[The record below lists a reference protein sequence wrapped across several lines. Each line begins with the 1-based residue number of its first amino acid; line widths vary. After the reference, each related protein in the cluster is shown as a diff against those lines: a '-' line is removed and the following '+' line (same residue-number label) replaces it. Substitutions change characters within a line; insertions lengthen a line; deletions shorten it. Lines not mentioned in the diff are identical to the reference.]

1 MRFSL
6 YNRKYLNQYK
16 GGILNLY
23 AEIILNS
30 EAIEI
35 DRPFTYKVPLDMEEK
50 VKVGQIV
57 KVPFGVRSK
66 PVEGFILDLKAEEE
80 MKVSFKMKNILFV
93 ENEEPVITEDDLKL
107 INFLREEYLCKYI
120 DAIRLLIPVGIL
132 KGAKSKSRNVIV
144 FINDNLEKIK
154 NKDGYIEIIDF
165 IKRNTGKYTKTE
177 LSKEHGFSIYKLN
190 KLMEH
195 GLIKSEE
202 EIVFRYNTR
211 EYNKDVQKNLTVEQ
225 SMAIKEIEESEENL
239 ILLKGVTGSGK
250 TEVYMR
256 IVEKTLEEGK
266 SAIVLVPEIALTPQ
280 MIERFKG
287 RFGSN
292 VALFHSKLSDGE
304 RFDEWYRVKEG
315 KASLIIGA
323 RSAIFLPAKN
333 LGLIIIDEEHENTYK
348 SDQNPKYQTK
358 EVAEYIAKLKG
369 CKVILGSATPT
380 IESYYRAISGEMK
393 LVELNHR
400 VDNKPMP
407 KMMLVDMREELRSGN
422 KSLFSRRLYASMKE
436 KLEKGE
442 QIILFLNRRG
452 FSTFVSCRSCGYV
465 FHCEDC
471 DISMTYHKN
480 GFLVCHYCGKT
491 KKQPNLCPK
500 CGSKYVK
507 FFGAGTERVEEEVR
521 RYFKNARILRM
532 DVDTTRAK
540 DSHEKIYNAFK
551 AREADILIGTQ
562 MVSKGLDF
570 PNVTLVGIL
579 AADMSLNL
587 PDYRAAERS
596 FQIITQVAGRAGR
609 GDKEGEVIVQTY
621 TPEHYSL
628 QYAKKYDYEN
638 FYEKEFTIRAMMGYP
653 PFGRIL
659 LINGSGKN
667 EDELRK
673 QMIYLGEKVK
683 EKAEEFGGLEV
694 LGPTP
699 CIIYR
704 IKENYRWQIIIK
716 GEFSSK
722 FSKSIKDILY
732 DKANNVYNDIRVSMD
747 INPNSLS

>member
-35 DRPFTYKVPLDMEEK
+35 DRPFTYKVPLDMEQK
-50 VKVGQIV
+50 VKVGQMV
-57 KVPFGVRSK
+57 RVPFGVRSK
-66 PVEGFILDLKAEEE
+66 PVEGFILDLKEEE
-80 MKVSFKMKNILFV
+80 IKVSFKIKNILSV
-93 ENEEPVITEDDLKL
+93 ENEEPVITEEDLKL

-132 KGAKSKSRNVIV
+132 KGAKSKSRSVIV
-144 FINDNLEKIK
+144 YIDDNLESIK
-154 NKDGYIEIIDF
+154 NSDGYLEVINF
-165 IKRNTGKYTKTE
+165 IKRNTGKYTKSE
-177 LSKEHGFSIYKLN
+177 LTKEHGVSLYKLN
-190 KLMEH
+190 KLIEH
-195 GLIKSEE
+195 GLIKSEK

-211 EYNKDVQKNLTVEQ
+211 EYNKDVEKKLTAEQ
-225 SMAIKEIEESEENL
+225 SMAIEAIEDSEENL

-256 IVEKTLEEGK
+256 LVEKVLTEGK

-323 RSAIFLPAKN
+323 RSAIFLPAKK

-358 EVAEYIAKLKG
+358 EVAEFISKLKG

-400 VDNKPMP
+400 IDNRPMP
-407 KMMLVDMREELRSGN
+407 EMKLVDMREELRSGN
-422 KSLFSRRLYASMKE
+422 KSIFSRRLYASMQQ

-465 FHCEDC
+465 FDCENC

-521 RYFKNARILRM
+521 KYLKNAKILRM

-551 AREADILIGTQ
+551 AGEADILIGTQ

-579 AADMSLNL
+579 SADMSLNL

-609 GDKEGEVIVQTY
+609 GEKEGEVIVQTY

-628 QYAKKYDYEN
+628 QYAKKYDYED

-659 LINGSGKN
+659 LINGIGKN
-667 EDELRK
+667 EDELKK
-673 QMIYLGEKVK
+673 QMIFLGKKVK

-699 CIIYR
+699 CIIYK
-704 IKENYRWQIIIK
+704 IKENYRWQIIVK

-722 FSKSIKDILY
+722 FSKSIKDLLY

>member
-1 MRFSL
+1 M
-6 YNRKYLNQYK
+6 
-16 GGILNLY
+16 Y

-35 DRPFTYKVPLDMEEK
+35 DRPFTYKVPLDMEQK
-50 VKVGQIV
+50 VKVGQMV
-57 KVPFGVRSK
+57 RVPFGVRSK
-66 PVEGFILDLKAEEE
+66 PVEGFILDLKEEE
-80 MKVSFKMKNILFV
+80 IKVSFKIKNILSV
-93 ENEEPVITEDDLKL
+93 ENEEPVITEEDLKL

-132 KGAKSKSRNVIV
+132 KGAKSKSRSVIV
-144 FINDNLEKIK
+144 YIDDNLESIK
-154 NKDGYIEIIDF
+154 NSDGYLEVINF
-165 IKRNTGKYTKTE
+165 IKRNTGKYTKSE
-177 LSKEHGFSIYKLN
+177 LTKEHGVSLYKLN
-190 KLMEH
+190 KLIEH
-195 GLIKSEE
+195 GLIKSEK

-211 EYNKDVQKNLTVEQ
+211 EYNKDVEKKLTAEQ
-225 SMAIKEIEESEENL
+225 SMAIEAIEDSEENL

-256 IVEKTLEEGK
+256 LVEKVLTEGK

-323 RSAIFLPAKN
+323 RSAIFLPARK

-358 EVAEYIAKLKG
+358 EVAEFISKLKG

-400 VDNKPMP
+400 IDNRPMP
-407 KMMLVDMREELRSGN
+407 EMKLVDMREELRSGN
-422 KSLFSRRLYASMKE
+422 KSIFSRRLYASMQQ

-465 FHCEDC
+465 FDCENC

-521 RYFKNARILRM
+521 KYLKNAKILRM

-551 AREADILIGTQ
+551 AGEADILIGTQ

-579 AADMSLNL
+579 SADMSLNL

-609 GDKEGEVIVQTY
+609 GEKEGEVIVQTY

-628 QYAKKYDYEN
+628 QYAKKYDYED

-659 LINGSGKN
+659 LINGIGKN
-667 EDELRK
+667 EDELKK
-673 QMIYLGEKVK
+673 QMIFLEKKVK

-699 CIIYR
+699 CIIYK
-704 IKENYRWQIIIK
+704 IKENYRWQIIVK

-722 FSKSIKDILY
+722 FSKSIKDLLY